1 MHLPPAAA
9 NKVGRKSLASP
20 APYRVSIA
28 FAIYLSPPYPR
39 AHKSASHQEQQE
51 VFSNPGMSLKEEF
64 AAGSFDGSLL
74 E

>member
-1 MHLPPAAA
+1 MEQ
-9 NKVGRKSLASP
+9 
-20 APYRVSIA
+20 IA
-28 FAIYLSPPYPR
+28 
-39 AHKSASHQEQQE
+39 

>member
-1 MHLPPAAA
+1 L
-9 NKVGRKSLASP
+9 KGRAGHSSRRKRPLQGGF
-20 APYRVSIA
+20 APEEIIEICADPSSRSN
-28 FAIYLSPPYPR
+28 SE
-39 AHKSASHQEQQE
+39 SSQ

>member
-1 MHLPPAAA
+1 MTARTNNGANLPLHFVRG
-9 NKVGRKSLASP
+9 VGGR
-20 APYRVSIA
+20 
-28 FAIYLSPPYPR
+28 
-39 AHKSASHQEQQE
+39 QEQSAASTGLSGAGVK

>member
-1 MHLPPAAA
+1 M
-9 NKVGRKSLASP
+9 GQ
-20 APYRVSIA
+20 
-28 FAIYLSPPYPR
+28 FAWLGAEFGSMKLR
-39 AHKSASHQEQQE
+39 R

>member
-1 MHLPPAAA
+1 MLVIPDQDGADRLG
-9 NKVGRKSLASP
+9 VC
-20 APYRVSIA
+20 
-28 FAIYLSPPYPR
+28 
-39 AHKSASHQEQQE
+39 Q